1 MKLLIAGGGTGGH
14 LFPGMAVAE
23 EFLAR
28 DPSNEVLFVGTGHG
42 IEARAVPAAG
52 YRIELITAAGI
63 RGKGPFSQL
72 KGAAMMLYGYALS
85 RRILKSFKP
94 DMVLGVGGYA
104 SLPMV
109 LASKGMQ
116 IPRYIHEQNAIPGMT
131 NKLLARFADRVFITL
146 EESARFFPKETTLL
160 TGNPLRRQILNL
172 VAEQNSPSI
181 PPLPK
186 REQEQ
191 SEQVRFRLF
200 VFGGSQGAHA
210 INTAMIAALPCM
222 ADLTDRMIICH
233 QTGEND
239 CAEVQAAY
247 GKSGIPSSVQPFITD
262 MAGEYHK
269 ADLIICRAGATTI
282 AEVTA
287 CGKACL
293 FIPFPHA
300 VDDHQRRNAEAL
312 LKKQACFM
320 LLERELSG
328 EGLATLIRELMND
341 PETLRHTGESA
352 FGLARLDAAKIIV
365 DEMIRARV
373 SLVKGP
379 SPCTAKSIKS
389 TL

>member
-1 MKLLIAGGGTGGH
+1 MRLLIAGGGTGGH

-63 RGKGPFSQL
+63 RGKGLFSQL
-72 KGAAMMLYGYALS
+72 KGAAMMIYGYALS
-85 RRILKSFKP
+85 RKILKSFKP

-109 LASKGMQ
+109 LAAKGMQ

-146 EESARFFPKETTLL
+146 EESDKFFPKEKTLL
-160 TGNPLRRQILNL
+160 TGNPLRRQILDL
-172 VAEQNSPSI
+172 VATERREPSPAA
-181 PPLPK
+181 PRTP
-186 REQEQ
+186 
-191 SEQVRFRLF
+191 FRLF

-210 INTAMIAALPCM
+210 INVAMIAALPHL
-222 ADLTDRMIICH
+222 ADLSDRLEVCH

-239 CAEVQAAY
+239 YAVVQAAY
-247 GKSGIPSSVQPFITD
+247 GGCGIPSRVQPFISD
-262 MAGEYHK
+262 MAGEYHT
-269 ADLIICRAGATTI
+269 ADLIVCRAGATTI

-287 CGKACL
+287 CGKTCL

-300 VDDHQRRNAEAL
+300 TDDHQRRNAEAL

-320 LLERELSG
+320 LLEHELTG
-328 EGLATLIRELMND
+328 EHLATMIRELMND
-341 PETLRHTGESA
+341 PETVRQTGEAA
-352 FGLARLDAAKIIV
+352 FGLARLDAAKIIT
-365 DEMIRARV
+365 DEMTQASIH
-373 SLVKGP
+373 LVKGP
-379 SPCTAKSIKS
+379 
-389 TL
+389 

>member
-28 DPSNEVLFVGTGHG
+28 DPSNQVLFVGTERG

-52 YRIELITAAGI
+52 YRLELITAAGI
-63 RGKGPFSQL
+63 RGKGLFSQI
-72 KGAAMMLYGYALS
+72 KGAAMMLYGYAQS
-85 RRILKSFKP
+85 RKILKSFQP

-109 LASKGMQ
+109 LAAKGMQ
-116 IPRYIHEQNAIPGMT
+116 IPPYIHEQNAIPGMT

-146 EESARFFPKETTLL
+146 EESARFFPKEKTQV
-160 TGNPLRRQILNL
+160 TGNPLRRQILNM
-172 VAEQNSPSI
+172 VAKQNPPSI
-181 PPLPK
+181 PTLQK
-186 REQEQ
+186 GGSEQ
-191 SEQVRFRLF
+191 SEQGGFRLF

-210 INTAMIAALPCM
+210 INTAMIAALPHM
-222 ADLTDRMIICH
+222 ADLSDRLEICH

-239 CAEVQAAY
+239 CTEVRAAY
-247 GKSGIPSSVQPFITD
+247 GKCGIQSNVQPFISD
-262 MAGEYHK
+262 MATEYHT

-320 LLERELSG
+320 LLEKELSG
-328 EGLATLIRELMND
+328 ESLAGTIRELIGD
-341 PETLRHTGESA
+341 PALLRQTGEAA
-352 FGLARLDAAKIIV
+352 FGLARLDAASIIV
-365 DEMIRARV
+365 DEMTKT
-373 SLVKGP
+373 SE
-379 SPCTAKSIKS
+379 SP
-389 TL
+389 

>member
-28 DPSNEVLFVGTGHG
+28 DPSNEVLFVGTEHG

-63 RGKGPFSQL
+63 RGKGLFSQL

-85 RRILKSFKP
+85 RKILKTFQP

-109 LASKGMQ
+109 LAAKGMQ
-116 IPRYIHEQNAIPGMT
+116 TPRYIHEQNAIPGMT

-146 EESARFFPKETTLL
+146 EESARFFPKEKVLL
-160 TGNPLRRQILNL
+160 TGNPLRRQILNM
-172 VAEQNSPSI
+172 VGRQDPPSI

-186 REQEQ
+186 GGSEQ
-191 SEQVRFRLF
+191 SEQGGFRLF

-210 INTAMIAALPCM
+210 INMAMIAALPHL
-222 ADLTDRMIICH
+222 ADLSGRLEICH
-233 QTGEND
+233 QTGEKD
-239 CAEVQAAY
+239 CAEVRAAY
-247 GKSGIPSSVQPFITD
+247 GNSGIPSTVQPFISN
-262 MAGEYHK
+262 MAVEYHK

-320 LLERELSG
+320 LLERELSLERLAAMIG
-328 EGLATLIRELMND
+328 EMMND
-341 PETLRHTGESA
+341 PETVRKTGEAA
-352 FGLARLDAAKIIV
+352 FSLARLDAAQIIV
-365 DEMIRARV
+365 DEMIKA
-373 SLVKGP
+373 SESSK
-379 SPCTAKSIKS
+379 
-389 TL
+389 